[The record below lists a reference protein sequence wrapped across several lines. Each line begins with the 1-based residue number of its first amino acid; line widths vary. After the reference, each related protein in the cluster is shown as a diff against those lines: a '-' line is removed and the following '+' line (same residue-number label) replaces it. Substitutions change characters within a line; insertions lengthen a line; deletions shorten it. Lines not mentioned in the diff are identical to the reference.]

1 MSKYSNTR
9 LIKPSQTRYID
20 TGDLSNPQKPKFYNN
35 ILIQNHKKV
44 KKKLIDGGIYM
55 SEKTK
60 KEPITY

>member
-35 ILIQNHKKV
+35 ILNYSVFPAKKHFHTQD
-44 KKKLIDGGIYM
+44 LNNNQRNLQILR
-55 SEKTK
+55 
-60 KEPITY
+60 